1 MYNLALSEEP
11 SDKVMVNLP
20 HNELLKDE
28 YNKIEYVFGFGVIE
42 LAKRLHISNISRN
55 ILRCGIRYRKL

>member
-42 LAKRLHISNISRN
+42 LAKKVTHLQHLKKYITMW
-55 ILRCGIRYRKL
+55 Y